1 MTNVD
6 KYELIDIA
14 CEDMRSIAN
23 ERKEES
29 KNEDGIEIKLP
40 VNKDNVVSGDKLREV
55 QSITLNNTMKYL
67 SNTFGPMGTNTK
79 IVTGTNQAE
88 ITSSYSKDG
97 LKVLSNIIN
106 SAPIEASIV
115 DELISLTR
123 AVEQEVGDGTTSTVI
138 LSSFIFDKLR
148 VLETIYNIPPF
159 KICREF
165 QEVVDEIK
173 ADILASGRECTLDD
187 IYDIALICTNGNE
200 EMAGYIKSV
209 YEKYGMDV
217 DITVGISNTA
227 DTVVKA
233 FDGLTITEGMADPA
247 FINNKENNTSE
258 IHDAHVYHF
267 VDPLDTMDQISLFEA
282 ILKHNI
288 YDAYESD
295 QDPIPTVITCP
306 RFSVDMSSIMKRLVE
321 QLYALDKKGVSS
333 GKPPI
338 LIITNVVASD
348 EAIMDDIA
356 NLCGCKSIHKYID
369 PEVYK
374 KDVESGLAPT
384 VDNVHEFYG
393 KAELVV
399 ADNSKTKFINP
410 QHMLDPEDTV
420 YQSMINFLETEITNT
435 RSSDNANSVGLLKKR
450 LAALKANSIDFLVGG
465 VTIAERDMKRD
476 LVIDAVKN
484 CRSSASTGVGYA
496 ANFMGL
502 SSSFKLINKYMTEE
516 EYLKNDIVNII
527 AKSYYDIT
535 SLLYSTVEYDYS
547 EIDAAIINSL
557 DRGYP
562 YNIASGGLSNDES
575 GKHVL
580 CSIKLDANI
589 LDAISK
595 IITMMVTCNQCLLMS
610 SNVNLY

>member
-1 MTNVD
+1 MTNAD

-88 ITSSYSKDG
+88 VTSSYSKDG
-97 LKVLSNIIN
+97 LKVLENIIN

-384 VDNVHEFYG
+384 VDNVHEFCG

-420 YQSMINFLETEITNT
+420 YQSMINFLETEIANT